1 MSMMKHFNENRELVE
16 GEPCE
21 FWDDCEYQPSMD
33 ESYHQWMQPKWDKE
47 RKAWLDKLRSG
58 GMTKLINGALRVVPP
73 PIKRRM
79 E

>member
-1 MSMMKHFNENRELVE
+1 MILFKCPDNEFSEHCT
-16 GEPCE
+16 G
-21 FWDDCEYQPSMD
+21 DMASMD

-58 GMTKLINGALRVVPP
+58 GMTKLINWALRVVPP
-73 PIKRRM
+73 PIKRRV